1 MSTVVEEAAEESTRM
16 ERNSPPSSPA
26 SSSIRSVCRS
36 LIQFWRSWIILGV
49 PLVALPLLFQDED
62 ARKEASSSVLS
73 AAAAGGAENE
83 VSFIH
88 NVHVYKRYGG
98 RL

>member
-1 MSTVVEEAAEESTRM
+1 MSTVVEEAGAASVESTRM
-16 ERNSPPSSPA
+16 ERNNSPT
-26 SSSIRSVCRS
+26 SSIRSVCRS

-49 PLVALPLLFQDED
+49 PLVALPLLFQG
-62 ARKEASSSVLS
+62 ASHSGQGEA
-73 AAAAGGAENE
+73 GAENE

>member
-1 MSTVVEEAAEESTRM
+1 MSTVVEEAEASEESTRM
-16 ERNSPPSSPA
+16 ERNN
-26 SSSIRSVCRS
+26 SSSRIRSVCRS

>member
-1 MSTVVEEAAEESTRM
+1 MSTVVEEAVASEESTRM
-16 ERNSPPSSPA
+16 ERNN
-26 SSSIRSVCRS
+26 SSSRIRSVCRS

-73 AAAAGGAENE
+73 AAAGGAENE

>member
-1 MSTVVEEAAEESTRM
+1 MSTVVEEAAGASEESTRM
-16 ERNSPPSSPA
+16 ERNN
-26 SSSIRSVCRS
+26 SSSRIRSVCRS

-62 ARKEASSSVLS
+62 ARKEASSASVLS

>member
-1 MSTVVEEAAEESTRM
+1 MSTVVEEAAGASEESTRM
-16 ERNSPPSSPA
+16 ERNN
-26 SSSIRSVCRS
+26 SSSRIRSVCRS

-73 AAAAGGAENE
+73 AAAAGAENE

>member
-1 MSTVVEEAAEESTRM
+1 MSTVVEEAGASEESTRM
-16 ERNSPPSSPA
+16 ERNN
-26 SSSIRSVCRS
+26 SSSRIRSVCRS

-62 ARKEASSSVLS
+62 ARKEASSASVLS

>member
-1 MSTVVEEAAEESTRM
+1 MSTVVEEAAGASEESTRM
-16 ERNSPPSSPA
+16 ERNN
-26 SSSIRSVCRS
+26 SSSRIRSVCRS
-36 LIQFWRSWIILGV
+36 LIQFWRSWSILGV

-73 AAAAGGAENE
+73 AAAGGAENE

>member
-1 MSTVVEEAAEESTRM
+1 MSTVVEEAGAASVESTRM
-16 ERNSPPSSPA
+16 ERNNSPT
-26 SSSIRSVCRS
+26 SSIRSVCRS

-49 PLVALPLLFQDED
+49 PLVALPLLFQG
-62 ARKEASSSVLS
+62 ASHRGEA
-73 AAAAGGAENE
+73 GAENE

>member
-1 MSTVVEEAAEESTRM
+1 M
-16 ERNSPPSSPA
+16 
-26 SSSIRSVCRS
+26 
-36 LIQFWRSWIILGV
+36 
-49 PLVALPLLFQDED
+49 ALPLLFQDED

>member
-1 MSTVVEEAAEESTRM
+1 MSTVVEEAAGASEESTRM
-16 ERNSPPSSPA
+16 KRNN
-26 SSSIRSVCRS
+26 SSSRIRSVCRS

>member
-1 MSTVVEEAAEESTRM
+1 MSTVVEEAVASEESTRM
-16 ERNSPPSSPA
+16 ERNN
-26 SSSIRSVCRS
+26 SSSRIRSVCRS

-62 ARKEASSSVLS
+62 TRKEASSSVLS

>member
-1 MSTVVEEAAEESTRM
+1 MSTVEAKAASSEESTRM
-16 ERNSPPSSPA
+16 ERNN
-26 SSSIRSVCRS
+26 SSSRIRSVCRS

-62 ARKEASSSVLS
+62 ARKEASSASVLS

>member
-1 MSTVVEEAAEESTRM
+1 MSTVVEEAAGASEESTRM
-16 ERNSPPSSPA
+16 ERNN
-26 SSSIRSVCRS
+26 SSSRIRSVCRS

-62 ARKEASSSVLS
+62 TRKEASSSVLS

>member
-1 MSTVVEEAAEESTRM
+1 MSTVVEEAAGASEESTRM
-16 ERNSPPSSPA
+16 ERNN
-26 SSSIRSVCRS
+26 SSSRIRSVCRS

-73 AAAAGGAENE
+73 AAAGGAENE

>member
-1 MSTVVEEAAEESTRM
+1 MSTVVEEAAGASEESTRM
-16 ERNSPPSSPA
+16 ERNN
-26 SSSIRSVCRS
+26 SSSRIRSVCRS

>member
-1 MSTVVEEAAEESTRM
+1 MSTVVEEAAGASEESTRM
-16 ERNSPPSSPA
+16 ERNN
-26 SSSIRSVCRS
+26 SSSRIRSVCRS

-62 ARKEASSSVLS
+62 ARREASSSVLS

-88 NVHVYKRYGG
+88 NVHVYKRCGG

>member
-1 MSTVVEEAAEESTRM
+1 MSTVVEEAVESTRM
-16 ERNSPPSSPA
+16 ERNNSPT
-26 SSSIRSVCRS
+26 SSIRSVCRS

>member
-1 MSTVVEEAAEESTRM
+1 MSTVVEEAAGASEESTRM
-16 ERNSPPSSPA
+16 ERNN
-26 SSSIRSVCRS
+26 SSSRIRSVCRS

-49 PLVALPLLFQDED
+49 PLVALPLLFQG
-62 ARKEASSSVLS
+62 ASHRGEA
-73 AAAAGGAENE
+73 GAENE

>member
-1 MSTVVEEAAEESTRM
+1 MSTVVEEAGASEESTRM
-16 ERNSPPSSPA
+16 ERNN
-26 SSSIRSVCRS
+26 SSSRIRSVCRS

>member
-1 MSTVVEEAAEESTRM
+1 MSTVEAKAASSEESTRM
-16 ERNSPPSSPA
+16 ERNN
-26 SSSIRSVCRS
+26 SSSRIRSVCRS

-49 PLVALPLLFQDED
+49 PLVALPLLFQDNY
-62 ARKEASSSVLS
+62 ARKEASSVLS
-73 AAAAGGAENE
+73 AAAAEGGAENE

>member
-1 MSTVVEEAAEESTRM
+1 MSTVVEEAGASEESTRM
-16 ERNSPPSSPA
+16 ERNN
-26 SSSIRSVCRS
+26 SSSRIRSVCRS

-73 AAAAGGAENE
+73 AAAGGAENE

>member
-1 MSTVVEEAAEESTRM
+1 MSTVEAKAASSEESTRM
-16 ERNSPPSSPA
+16 ERNN
-26 SSSIRSVCRS
+26 SSSRIRSVCRS

>member
-1 MSTVVEEAAEESTRM
+1 MSTVVEEAVESTRM
-16 ERNSPPSSPA
+16 ERNNSPT
-26 SSSIRSVCRS
+26 SSIRSVCRS

-49 PLVALPLLFQDED
+49 PLVALPLLFQG
-62 ARKEASSSVLS
+62 ASHRGEA
-73 AAAAGGAENE
+73 GAENE